1 LAAFVRGDGNP
12 PAFSQTQLGGG
23 LGTGAFVAASWRSPL
38 WTLAKV
44 AAVFTPTNQQP
55 RDFAPQWCGFSYG
68 FGLFTAQESQGQ
80 GLDFGPRA
88 GVLNG

>member
-1 LAAFVRGDGNP
+1 LPNRKQSHPKRWRAALC
-12 PAFSQTQLGGG
+12 AQE
-23 LGTGAFVAASWRSPL
+23 VAKRFAAANWRSPL